1 MPLNKTHL
9 LKKTKKNIEIFHEV
23 IKTYRT
29 LKREPVTLE
38 EKVSLLDKEN
48 KAQKEEIKNLKN
60 KCDLIEGDML
70 KLVHSINVL
79 NYVLESVVLN
89 NDEIPN
95 LKKNIKYH

>member
-1 MPLNKTHL
+1 MPLNKIHL
-9 LKKTKKNIEIFHEV
+9 LKKAKKNIEIFSEV
-23 IKTYRT
+23 IKTYKN
-29 LKREPVTLE
+29 LKNEPVTTE
-38 EKVSLLDKEN
+38 EKVDFLVKQNEL
-48 KAQKEEIKNLKN
+48 QKEEIKNLKN

-79 NYVLESVVLN
+79 NYVLEAAILN

>member
-9 LKKTKKNIEIFHEV
+9 LRKAKKNIEIFSEV
-23 IKTYRT
+23 IKTYKSLRN
-29 LKREPVTLE
+29 EPVTTE
-38 EKVSLLDKEN
+38 EKVDFLIKEN
-48 KAQKEEIKNLKN
+48 ELQKEEIKNLKN

-79 NYVLESVVLN
+79 NYVLEAVILN